1 MKGCSVDLKAM
12 LTGESIVDGVTHS
25 AELLR
30 FVDAV
35 LAEPDATSTGTTDKA
50 SAALAP
56 QEPAAQEPAAQE
68 PAAQE
73 PATQELANARH
84 ALRQV
89 LSDAAFVDTCATV
102 ASFNA
107 VVVVADGTGI
117 PLEQQKAEKTE
128 QMREDLR
135 IDNLRDHGRFDG

>member
-35 LAEPDATSTGTTDKA
+35 LAEPDATSTGTTDNA

-56 QEPAAQEPAAQE
+56 QEPAAQE